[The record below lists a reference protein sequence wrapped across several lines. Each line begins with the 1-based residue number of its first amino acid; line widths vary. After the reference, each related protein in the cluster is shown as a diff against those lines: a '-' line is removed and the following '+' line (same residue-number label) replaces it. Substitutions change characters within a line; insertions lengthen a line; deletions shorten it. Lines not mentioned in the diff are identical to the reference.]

1 MKNIIKHIFSFV
13 ILSVACASLITL
25 TPAVHAD
32 TAVDVGLSDPNVS
45 SLVLSN
51 SSPVTTA
58 TKLINLA
65 MTFLGLIAV
74 VIILIGGFKWMTA
87 GGNEEKTKGA
97 RDLIAAGI
105 VGIVIILSAWG
116 IATFVLQ
123 KAANVTGATAT

>member
-1 MKNIIKHIFSFV
+1 MKNIIKHVFSFV
-13 ILSVACASLITL
+13 ILSVACASLIAF
-25 TPAVHAD
+25 TPVVHA
-32 TAVDVGLSDPNVS
+32 ASVNVGLSDSNVS
-45 SLVLSN
+45 SLGLSN
-51 SSPVTTA
+51 TSPVTTA
-58 TKLINLA
+58 TNLINLA

-74 VIILIGGFKWMTA
+74 VIVLIGGFKWMTA

-123 KAANVTGATAT
+123 KAANATGASVM